1 MHTTDVWHQLNIHRA
16 KVIFLLVFL
25 GSTSL
30 YAQTRTPGV
39 TLHRLDS
46 DKKKIQYGFFLGAH
60 QNYYGVKYSEAFD
73 TPQYEEISSITSQ
86 KSAGFNLGFM
96 VNFRLDDQFT
106 IRTVPVKIGLY
117 QNTMEYNYTDGRVDE
132 QLIESTRIEPGIYLK
147 YRSIRRSNSRMYM
160 VFGGSAS
167 LRAGKDDL
175 VTSSDRLEIRRMNA
189 KIEFGIGLERYFEFF
204 KFAPEIRYA
213 RGLMNVMNN
222 SSNIYHDGL
231 TRITTHNFT
240 LYLHFSD

>member
-25 GSTSL
+25 GATSL

-117 QNTMEYNYTDGRVDE
+117 QNTMEYNYTDGTVDE

-147 YRSIRRSNSRMYM
+147 YRSI
-160 VFGGSAS
+160 
-167 LRAGKDDL
+167 K
-175 VTSSDRLEIRRMNA
+175 E
-189 KIEFGIGLERYFEFF
+189 
-204 KFAPEIRYA
+204 
-213 RGLMNVMNN
+213 
-222 SSNIYHDGL
+222 
-231 TRITTHNFT
+231 
-240 LYLHFSD
+240 

>member
-1 MHTTDVWHQLNIHRA
+1 MQTTHFWYQLHIHRA
-16 KVIFLLVFL
+16 KVIFLVILL
-25 GSTSL
+25 GTTAVS
-30 YAQTRTPGV
+30 AQSRKQGI
-39 TLHRLDS
+39 TLHRLES

-73 TPQYEEISSITSQ
+73 TPQYDDISSVVSQ

-106 IRTVPVKIGLY
+106 LRTVPVKIGLY
-117 QNTMEYNYTDGRVDE
+117 QNTVDYNYTDGTVDS
-132 QLIESTRIEPGIYLK
+132 QLIESTRIEPGVFLK
-147 YRSIRRSNSRMYM
+147 YRSIRRDNSRMYM
-160 VFGGSAS
+160 VFGLSAS
-167 LRAGKDDL
+167 LRAGKEDL
-175 VTSSDRLEIRRMNA
+175 ITNSDRLEIRRLNA
-189 KIEFGIGLERYFEFF
+189 KVEFGIGLERYFEFF

-231 TRITTHNFT
+231 MRLTTHNFT